1 MHQPLHAQIRQWPSV
16 LPRGLAASAAGSW
29 RRGTSRARSRSQTM
43 SAVALLVPP
52 LQFEKLGVDAVD
64 PDQRMLSDRRLDRGI
79 RFRTR
84 ILQLPPLVDAALDE
98 DRQHRRTDHPLIEA
112 AHLVEKRPIALRGG
126 EQFDLV
132 EIRAAEPPALPH
144 AQEQLR
150 VRRRPADAAGL
161 LLVDV
166 GGQHL
171 ARVLRRTR
179 MTHDP
184 REKLREVAHVH
195 RPLLLEVR
203 EQALKRHAPLGKPG
217 PRPVV
222 LAVEDS
228 EQTVLE
234 HPRSLPGV
242 ARRGE
247 ELAVDALDSA
257 GEVGGGAWTRT
268 TYLRIMSRPSPL
280 EARGHYSPSESG
292 GRCRRSSYRYGFGTR
307 RRKQHRNAAASAMTR
322 FRCEFDR

>member
-1 MHQPLHAQIRQWPSV
+1 MERKYPLCRAQPATNRRYSISASDPQPFRISAGRASRSSRDAASPRYVVAVGEPALESPLHHSDDAV
-16 LPRGLAASAAGSW
+16 LQ
-29 RRGTSRARSRSQTM
+29 RRRRVVEHHFPGIQTM
-43 SAVALLVPP
+43 AALDLLVHP

-64 PDQRMLSDRRLDRGI
+64 PDQRMLPDRRLDRGI

-84 ILQLPPLVDAALDE
+84 ILKLPPLVDAALDE
-98 DRQHRRTDHPLIEA
+98 DRQHRGTDHPLIEA

-132 EIRAAEPPALPH
+132 EIRAAEPAALHH

-268 TYLRIMSRPSPL
+268 TYLRIMRPPL
-280 EARGHYSPSESG
+280 
-292 GRCRRSSYRYGFGTR
+292 
-307 RRKQHRNAAASAMTR
+307 
-322 FRCEFDR
+322 